1 MDSFRSIDRLTE
13 EDAAALRII
22 KSGAGMNHFRAT
34 DYVEAQIAGGVRL
47 DDIEEIFVPENL
59 VEEVKQTLPPELTSK
74 IRVTQSTK
82 TDLLTRDLQYDYT
95 PERNLVEQYR
105 KPAEPQPPVVNTS
118 PDIGG
123 IDY

>member
-1 MDSFRSIDRLTE
+1 M
-13 EDAAALRII
+13 
-22 KSGAGMNHFRAT
+22 
-34 DYVEAQIAGGVRL
+34 RL

-59 VEEVKQTLPPELTSK
+59 VEEVTQTLPPELASK

-95 PERNLVEQYR
+95 AERNLVEQYR
-105 KPAEPQPPVVNTS
+105 KPAEPQLLVGNTL